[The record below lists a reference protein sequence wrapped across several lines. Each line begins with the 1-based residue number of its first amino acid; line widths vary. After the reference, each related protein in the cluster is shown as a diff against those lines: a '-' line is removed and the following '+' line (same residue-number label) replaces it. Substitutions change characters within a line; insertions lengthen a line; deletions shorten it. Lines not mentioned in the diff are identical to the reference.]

1 VTGYARR
8 VFARRAA
15 WNLAASP
22 FAARAFDRRKRG
34 LPLLDLS
41 ESNPTRVGLAAP
53 AAALARAL
61 SELARDASLGRYVPD
76 PRGEAGARAAI
87 AAHHATPAAPLHAEQ
102 VILSAGTSEGYAHL
116 FRLLADPGDRVH
128 LPRPGYPLFE
138 HLAALEGLAIETYTL
153 RPPASG
159 PRWRIDLD
167 AFEASLD
174 ARSRAVLLIHPHN
187 PTGSFLDPQDLAALR
202 SLGREHELALISDEV
217 FAGTGSEAAP
227 PSLLAGAEAGPLHFV
242 LSGASKQLALP
253 QLKLAWILVA
263 GPAAAQGE
271 ALARLEFIADA
282 YLSVSP
288 LLARLLPD
296 LLAQQ
301 RELARPLL
309 ARVAANRARL
319 AALDPAGPATA
330 LAAEAGWAAI
340 LRVHT
345 ALDEE
350 AFALALLER
359 AGVLV
364 QPGFLFDL
372 DAAPG
377 VAQLVLSLLPEPD
390 LFARGLGALLAFAAE
405 LA

>member
-1 VTGYARR
+1 MTGYARQM
-8 VFARRAA
+8 FARRAA
-15 WNLAASP
+15 WDLAASP
-22 FAARAFDRRKRG
+22 LVARIEDRKQRG
-34 LPLLDLS
+34 LPLLDLG
-41 ESNPTRVGLAAP
+41 ESNPTRVGLEAP
-53 AAALARAL
+53 ATALAQAL
-61 SELARDASLGRYVPD
+61 SRLARDASLGRYAPD
-76 PRGEAGARAAI
+76 PRGDADARAAI
-87 AAHHATPAAPLHAEQ
+87 AAHHATPEARLHAEQ
-102 VILSAGTSEGYAHL
+102 VILCAGTSEGYAHL
-116 FRLLADPGDRVH
+116 FRLLSDPGDRVH

-138 HLAALEGLAIETYTL
+138 HLAALEGLAAEPYAL
-153 RPPASG
+153 RPPRSG

-167 AFEASLD
+167 ALEASLD

-202 SLGREHELALISDEV
+202 SLAREHGLALISDEV

-301 RELARPLL
+301 RELTRPLL
-309 ARVAANRARL
+309 ARLTENRAQL
-319 AALDPAGPATA
+319 AALDPAGPVTA
-330 LAAEAGWAAI
+330 LASEAGWAAI
-340 LRVHT
+340 LRVRC

-350 AFALALLER
+350 ALALALLER
-359 AGVLV
+359 AGVRL

-372 DAAPG
+372 DAVPG
-377 VAQLVLSLLPEPD
+377 TAQLVVSLLPEPGP
-390 LFARGLGALLAFAAE
+390 FARGLDALLGVAAE